1 MPQQPTYLLRIS
13 KFRFQRLD
21 QEPKPPKSLDTENAS
36 YCSKA
41 ISLSMKKSMA
51 IPIDDDFP
59 LDGNNWEDLDD
70 NEQCIVCFEHLP
82 DTVFIECGHR

>member
-1 MPQQPTYLLRIS
+1 
-13 KFRFQRLD
+13 
-21 QEPKPPKSLDTENAS
+21 
-36 YCSKA
+36 
-41 ISLSMKKSMA
+41 MKKSMA

-82 DTVFIECGHR
+82 DTVFIECGHRYFELSIAFHFCITKVNFCNKGYSQ

>member
-1 MPQQPTYLLRIS
+1 
-13 KFRFQRLD
+13 
-21 QEPKPPKSLDTENAS
+21 
-36 YCSKA
+36 
-41 ISLSMKKSMA
+41 MA

-82 DTVFIECGHR
+82 DTVFIECGHRYFEFEPTVPKNNANLNRKISLVEMEIGANRESPCSESSIPVFYHCAE